1 MLVPTDRRVCAHLTC
16 QAYRPCPTAAAKGIK
31 YARSGQSL
39 DEIVFKKNPKGGY
52 YGDD

>member
-1 MLVPTDRRVCAHLTC
+1 MLCSFACALLPFIP
-16 QAYRPCPTAAAKGIK
+16 QAYRPCPECAKAGIR
-31 YARSGQSL
+31 YSRSGQSL